1 MDLFLIAIIAM
12 GLLVIIG
19 MAASKKTKNK
29 AKNIGA
35 KESAVALHMH
45 GIPNVNQNELA
56 TIFLMEDKM
65 VIDADKKTFELKYE
79 QLTAAAGLQKSELL
93 KKDKSVI
100 GRGVVGGLVLGP
112 LGAIIGGVSGI
123 GQKNIK
129 GDFLVVNYSS
139 SDSNETNVLIFDTKN
154 IMIAQKLAKFISER
168 IPAKVNEQ
176 GHIQL

>member
-1 MDLFLIAIIAM
+1 MDLFLIVIIAVV
-12 GLLVIIG
+12 LLAVIG
-19 MAASKKTKNK
+19 MVASKKTKNH
-29 AKNIGA
+29 AKNLGA
-35 KESAVALHMH
+35 KESAIALHMH
-45 GIPNVNQNELA
+45 GIPNVSQNEQA
-56 TIFLMEDKM
+56 KIFLMEDKM
-65 VIDADKKTFELKYE
+65 IIDANKKTFELKYE
-79 QLTAAAGLQKSELL
+79 QLTAVAGLQKSELL

-129 GDFLVVNYSS
+129 GDFLVLNYSS

-154 IMIAQKLAKFISER
+154 FMIAQKLAKFISER
-168 IPAKVNEQ
+168 IPAKINEQ